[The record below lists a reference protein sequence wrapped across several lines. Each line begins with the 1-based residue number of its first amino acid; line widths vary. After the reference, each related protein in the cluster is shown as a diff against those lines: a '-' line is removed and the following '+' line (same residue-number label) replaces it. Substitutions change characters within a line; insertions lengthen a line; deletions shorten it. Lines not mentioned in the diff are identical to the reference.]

1 MKIYTKTGDDGST
14 GLMGGQRVRKTD
26 PRVAAYGEVDE
37 LNAALGMALAAG
49 APGASQGR
57 GPGELATLLENL
69 QRDLFVLGADLA
81 TPTGKETAYLPR
93 ILPDHVAA
101 LERLID
107 EHDARLPALRNF
119 ILPGGSPLAAHL
131 HHARTVCRRAE
142 RATVALA
149 AKEDIGPLPVRFLN
163 RLADLL
169 FVLARRANH
178 VAGVAETEWAPRRI
192 E

>member
-1 MKIYTKTGDDGST
+1 MKIYTKTGDDGTT
-14 GLMGGQRVRKTD
+14 GLFGGARVRKTD
-26 PRVAAYGEVDE
+26 ARVEAYGGVDE
-37 LNAALGMALAAG
+37 LNSTLGVALAGGAG
-49 APGASQGR
+49 D
-57 GPGELATLLENL
+57 LADVLLGL
-69 QRDLFVLGADLA
+69 QRELFVLGADLA
-81 TPTGKETAYLPR
+81 TPKGQEASYLPR
-93 ILPDHVAA
+93 LAPQHVAA

-107 EHDARLPALRNF
+107 DHDARLPELKSF
-119 ILPGGSPLAAHL
+119 ILPGGCTLAAHL

-149 AKEDIGPLPVRFLN
+149 ALEDIGPVPVQFLN

-178 VAGVAETEWAPRRI
+178 AAGVTETEWAPRRG